1 MRNHSTLET
10 IAPRN
15 FSLESGLYV
24 NYSVPCA
31 LNSKCQLKP
40 HHSATFLQPLQVPPM
55 FRFHADP
62 HVILGN
68 CTSFFCGFV
77 FEKCVLFL
85 LKKSSFYFK
94 FCLTQQTWHLPPPPP
109 FQLSI
114 YSPHSIQGPASSYY
128 YADCSWSV
136 KAGFVCSSRCSWWR
150 FIEETDWNEYAKTD
164 VLSSSSFALWTEQ
177 CLAVTCLCWYI
188 HDAGKK
194 VCIYSYETIVLSQTF
209 FYLIALFNTGLG
221 SLTSKEGHS
230 AVNQKSFSV
239 DNVRAV
245 LKSDG
250 EVDLLST

>member
-1 MRNHSTLET
+1 MLTTQSHAPLTLNANLSHT
-10 IAPRN
+10 TVLLS
-15 FSLESGLYV
+15 FSHYRSRLCLDFMLTRMWYSATARHFSVGLCLR
-24 NYSVPCA
+24 SVYYFFWRRVVFI
-31 LNSKCQLKP
+31 LNSALP
-40 HHSATFLQPLQVPPM
+40 SRLDTF
-55 FRFHADP
+55 
-62 HVILGN
+62 
-68 CTSFFCGFV
+68 
-77 FEKCVLFL
+77 
-85 LKKSSFYFK
+85 
-94 FCLTQQTWHLPPPPP
+94 PPPP